1 MNRKKQALLLI
12 LTIFL
17 VTITLLMLDGVFL
30 APRRLTP
37 RNIETSNEKISD
49 NLNGF
54 KIVYFSDVHYNLF
67 VDDSRIEKMIETINQ
82 QKPDLVLFG
91 GDLVHDLDTKQLT
104 QQQTS
109 FLIDSLKSINAHYGK
124 FAISGTHERISDYS
138 YTTTKNI
145 LHLSEFEL
153 IDNKVMQIHY
163 QNDYFNLVALG
174 HSVDEPVLNQQLS
187 SMDTNKFTLAIAH
200 QPKKVESINPSQIEL
215 MLAGYTHGGQ
225 INLPLFNK
233 AFFEN
238 QPYTKKTQTID
249 SMRLDITNGVGTSK
263 IDIRMFADGEI
274 LVLTLKSAK

>member
-1 MNRKKQALLLI
+1 MNRKKQALLLV

-30 APRRLTP
+30 APRRLNA
-37 RNIETSNEKISD
+37 RNIESNHEKISQD
-49 NLNGF
+49 LNGF

-67 VDDSRIEKMIETINQ
+67 VDDARLERLIDTIND
-82 QKPDLVLFG
+82 QKPDLVIFG

-104 QQQTS
+104 QEQTS

-138 YTTTKNI
+138 FTTTKNI
-145 LHLSEFEL
+145 LQLSEFEL

-163 QNDYFNLVALG
+163 QNDYFNLIALG
-174 HSVDEPVLNQQLS
+174 HSVDQPVLNQHLAE
-187 SMDTNKFTLAIAH
+187 MDHDKFSLAVAH
-200 QPKKVESINPSQIEL
+200 QPKKVESINTSQVDM

-225 INLPLFNK
+225 INIPLFNK
-233 AFFEN
+233 AFFED
-238 QPYTKKTQTID
+238 QPHTKKTQTIE

-274 LVLTLKSAK
+274 VVLTLKMAK